1 MSSAYGYVSKKY
13 VKWGSAVNKIWPA
26 AIGLSLLAAM
36 LTGRS
41 GSASQ
46 ALLESGNAAV
56 TLTITLLGTMTLWS
70 GLMEILT
77 ETGDVRRIG
86 LMLRRLLRPLFPGL
100 DDDACWEAMSLNLSA
115 NVLGLGNA
123 ATPAGIR
130 AAQLLAAHGQPGLR
144 ALAML
149 LALNNSSL
157 QLMPTTVIALRAAAG
172 SAHPAGIWPA
182 CLVSSAAATVTAAL
196 LMAWRN
202 RRSAKHG

>member
-1 MSSAYGYVSKKY
+1 M
-13 VKWGSAVNKIWPA
+13 IWPA
-26 AIGLSLLAAM
+26 ALAISVLAAVAS
-36 LTGRS
+36 GRA

-56 TLTITLLGTMTLWS
+56 SLMMTLLGTMTLWS

-86 LMLRRLLRPLFPGL
+86 RMLRRGLRPLFPGMT
-100 DDDACWEAMSLNLSA
+100 DDACWEAMSLNLSA
-115 NVLGLGNA
+115 NMLGLGNA
-123 ATPAGIR
+123 ATPAGIQ
-130 AAQLLAAHGQPGLR
+130 AAKLLAVQGEPGLR

-149 LALNNSSL
+149 LVLNNSSL

-172 SAHPAGIWPA
+172 AASPADIWPA
-182 CLVSSAAATVTAAL
+182 SLAVSGAATVTAAL

-202 RRSAKHG
+202 RGRARHG